1 MANTEKREPIFSW
14 AKWECYYKIYKRYF
28 WGVAAAFVLFCIVLY
43 CVFSGEGSS
52 GMTHE
57 EMLDKA
63 IAMYEAKSAERH
75 GKTIKIYPYGKEC
88 LRKATIG
95 CSTTEDIYQIIL
107 ANEKW
112 FVK

>member
-1 MANTEKREPIFSW
+1 MENTEKTEPIFPW
-14 AKWECYYKIYKRYF
+14 VKWVKYYKIYKRYF
-28 WGVAAAFVLFCIVLY
+28 WGVAAAFVMLCFVLY
-43 CVFSGEGSS
+43 CVFSSEGSS
-52 GMTHE
+52 SMTHE